1 MIIKTE
7 YTKNAGMELE
17 QHIYRNVWH
26 YKFEI
31 TSRTDIEAETPMLWP
46 PDANSWHLKR
56 LWFWERLR
64 AEGEGDDREW
74 DGWMASPTQ

>member
-46 PDANSWHLKR
+46 PDANS
-56 LWFWERLR
+56 
-64 AEGEGDDREW
+64 
-74 DGWMASPTQ
+74 